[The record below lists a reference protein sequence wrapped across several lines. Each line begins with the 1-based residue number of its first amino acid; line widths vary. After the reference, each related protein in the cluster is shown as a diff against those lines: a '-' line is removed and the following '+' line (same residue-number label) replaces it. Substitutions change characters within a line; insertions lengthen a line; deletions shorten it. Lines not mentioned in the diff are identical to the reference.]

1 MANRGDIIER
11 IKKLLALA
19 EDEGATEAEAATA
32 ALMAQRLIAQNDV
45 EQWELHAA
53 AEEPIEA
60 CYTAPARSRW
70 RWRLADV
77 VAPAF
82 RCRYSG
88 ARERC
93 GWQKENIQRIE
104 FYGYRT
110 DAKAAAITFD
120 FLYKIGCRLA
130 RRASRGKAHGT
141 YNAYVLGYVE
151 GIRGELEKQTQA
163 LMIVVPPKVNEA
175 YEAYS
180 AGFWNMSTEMTYG
193 CGHDAKEAYDRGL
206 EEGRDAVRA
215 PCAHVAWPNLKK
227 TRKTRSLR
235 CPA

>member
-1 MANRGDIIER
+1 MANREDIIER
-11 IKKLLALA
+11 VKKLLALA
-19 EDEGATEAEAATA
+19 EDEGATEAEATAA

-60 CYTAPARSRW
+60 CKSAPARSRW
-70 RWRLADV
+70 RWHLARV

-82 RCRYSG
+82 RCRYYNNRRYNYQK
-88 ARERC
+88 RE
-93 GWQKENIQRIE
+93 NDQRIV

-130 RRASRGKAHGT
+130 KRASRGKAHGT

-151 GIRGELEKQTQA
+151 GIRGELEKQTEA
-163 LMIVVPPKVNEA
+163 LMIVVPPKVKE
-175 YEAYS
+175 
-180 AGFWNMSTEMTYG
+180 GFEVYTANFKDVSTKLSYG
-193 CGHDAKEAYDRGL
+193 GGHDAKEAYDRGVA
-206 EEGRDAVRA
+206 EGRDAVRSRRMDEPEA
-215 PCAHVAWPNLKK
+215 SIEDELAALPGVA
-227 TRKTRSLR
+227 
-235 CPA
+235 A

>member
-1 MANRGDIIER
+1 MANRGDVIER

-19 EDEGATEAEAATA
+19 EDEGATEAEATAA

-110 DAKAAAITFD
+110 DAKAAALT
-120 FLYKIGCRLA
+120 
-130 RRASRGKAHGT
+130 
-141 YNAYVLGYVE
+141 
-151 GIRGELEKQTQA
+151 
-163 LMIVVPPKVNEA
+163 
-175 YEAYS
+175 
-180 AGFWNMSTEMTYG
+180 
-193 CGHDAKEAYDRGL
+193 
-206 EEGRDAVRA
+206 
-215 PCAHVAWPNLKK
+215 
-227 TRKTRSLR
+227 
-235 CPA
+235 

>member
-1 MANRGDIIER
+1 MANRDDIIER

-19 EDEGATEAEAATA
+19 EDDGATEAEATAA

-45 EQWELHAA
+45 EQWELHSS
-53 AEEPIEA
+53 AEEPIESHFSA
-60 CYTAPARSRW
+60 SARSRW

-82 RCRYSG
+82 RCRYCGST
-88 ARERC
+88 ERT
-93 GWQKENIQRIE
+93 GWQRDNIQRIE

-110 DAKAAAITFD
+110 DAKAATITFD
-120 FLYKIGCRLA
+120 FLYKVGCRLA

-180 AGFWNMSTEMTYG
+180 AGFRNISTEMTYG
-193 CGHDAKEAYDRGL
+193 RSHDAKEAYDRGL

-215 PCAHVAWPNLKK
+215 RRMAQPEEDAEDELVALP
-227 TRKTRSLR
+227 S
-235 CPA
+235 AAA

>member
-1 MANRGDIIER
+1 MANRGDVIER

-19 EDEGATEAEAATA
+19 EDEGATEAEATAA

-45 EQWELHAA
+45 EQWELHVA
-53 AEEPIEA
+53 AEEPIETCA
-60 CYTAPARSRW
+60 SSPARSRW
-70 RWRLADV
+70 RWRLAEV

-82 RCRYSG
+82 RCRYCG
-88 ARERC
+88 NTERT
-93 GWQKENIQRIE
+93 GWWADNIKRIE

-120 FLYKIGCRLA
+120 FLYKVGCRLA

-163 LMIVVPPKVNEA
+163 LMIVVPPKINEGF
-175 YEAYS
+175 EAYS
-180 AGFWNMSTEMTYG
+180 ADFTECNDKLSYG
-193 CGHDAKEAYDRGL
+193 RGHDAKEAYACGL

-215 PCAHVAWPNLKK
+215 RRMTQPEEDAESELAALP
-227 TRKTRSLR
+227 S
-235 CPA
+235 AAA

>member
-1 MANRGDIIER
+1 MIMANRGDIIER

-151 GIRGELEKQTQA
+151 GIRGELYKQPRVRIEFLRGRLRFEKEGNA
-163 LMIVVPPKVNEA
+163 MGSAPFPSMLVFFNE
-175 YEAYS
+175 E
-180 AGFWNMSTEMTYG
+180 
-193 CGHDAKEAYDRGL
+193 RL
-206 EEGRDAVRA
+206 REE
-215 PCAHVAWPNLKK
+215 
-227 TRKTRSLR
+227 TM
-235 CPA
+235 